1 MDNFITALRDA
12 VKNLTGRQLLT
23 PAGKNNDTRAAKAR
37 GKEIAD
43 TMPHINQYENI
54 LAPEEVTPPESD
66 VQLIPTQSNSE
77 AQLIPNAKQPIQ
89 WVEYTY
95 QPGDNFS
102 NVLMNLGLSDGSN
115 LWGPNGDVAYYT
127 QQLAEQG
134 ALDSRGNIKVG
145 SNIRLIKRGRP
156 FDEPVLV

>member
-1 MDNFITALRDA
+1 MANSFLDALRIA
-12 VKNLTGRQLLT
+12 MQGVVT
-23 PAGKNNDTRAAKAR
+23 NNTKKDTKAR
-37 GKEIAD
+37 TKEIVE
-43 TMPHINQYENI
+43 TMPHVSQYDAVI
-54 LAPEEVTPPESD
+54 APEDVTPPKYET
-66 VQLIPTQSNSE
+66 QLIPTQSDAE
-77 AQLIPNAKQPIQ
+77 VQLIPNGKEPLR

-102 NVLMNLGLSDGSN
+102 DILMYLGLSDGKN
-115 LWGPNGDVAYYT
+115 LWGKDGDVAYYT

-156 FDEPVLV
+156 FDQPVLT